1 MSSAKVIIWNTT
13 VGFLTWDEQSSAT
26 VFEPDP
32 EYLKAPFN
40 LSPLLHPNK
49 EEFLYGFDFHAR
61 FEGMI
66 PLFNDSLPDS
76 FGNIVFKEWA
86 EQQNLNRGKI
96 NPVERLLYTGN
107 GGIGALEYHVSKD
120 MQAARGELN
129 PEELAVISD
138 KIIKGEYH
146 QTDYLLNPQA
156 LQNILSIGSSV
167 GGAQAKVLLALP
179 REEHGGEQKFLA
191 GDRLYQEPTD
201 YFVVKLEHDRENA
214 WSREKNRAE
223 FVYNQMARNAG
234 INVAESRLIF
244 HADRAHFASKRF
256 DRLNNQKI
264 HKQTVNALTG
274 FFGRNNE
281 FGYEDIFRI
290 MEFFKL
296 PYDHKEQL
304 FLQMTFNVL
313 ASNRDDHTKNF
324 SFLMNREGQWSL
336 SPAYDLTYP
345 LDPYQSFDVPHKI
358 SINQK
363 VNGIQKSDL
372 QAVAR
377 KVGITRY
384 NELIERVATSVQ
396 DFSGLAAQHN
406 ISTKTIRLIDKEIER
421 NLSVCYGGRA

>member
-1 MSSAKVIIWNTT
+1 MSSAKVTIWNTT
-13 VGFLTWDEQSSAT
+13 VGYLTWDESNNAA

-32 EYLKAPFN
+32 DYLKANFN
-40 LSPLLHPNK
+40 LSPVLHANK
-49 EEFLYGFDFHAR
+49 EEFLYGFDFHTR

-86 EQQNLNRGKI
+86 EHQNLNTRKI
-96 NPVERLLYTGN
+96 NPVERLLYTGH
-107 GGIGALEYHVSKD
+107 GGIGALEYHVSKKIHS
-120 MQAARGELN
+120 AESELN
-129 PEELAVISD
+129 PEELALISD
-138 KIIKGEYH
+138 QIIKGEYH
-146 QTDYLLNPQA
+146 HADYLLNPKA

-167 GGAQAKVLLALP
+167 GGAQAKVLLAIVG
-179 REEHGGEQKFLA
+179 EENSGEQKFLA
-191 GDRLYQEPTD
+191 GDQGYTGPAD
-201 YFVVKLEHDRENA
+201 YFIVKLEHDRQNL
-214 WSREKNRAE
+214 WSREKNRVE

-244 HADRAHFASKRF
+244 HADRVHFASKRF
-256 DRLNNQKI
+256 DRVNNQKL

-290 MEFFKL
+290 MAFLKL
-296 PYDHKEQL
+296 PYPQQEQL

-324 SFLMNREGQWSL
+324 SFLMNPGGQWSL

-345 LDPYQSFDVPHKI
+345 LDPYQSFDIPHKI

-363 VNGIQKSDL
+363 VNSIQKSDL

-377 KVGITRY
+377 KVGIKRH

-396 DFSGLAAQHN
+396 EFTNLAAQQD
-406 ISTKTIRLIDKEIER
+406 ISRKTIHLIGKEIAR
-421 NLSVCYGGRA
+421 NLSVCFGGRV